1 VGAGNKYAGL
11 ATPFMELEI
20 EAQPNLTELPVSA
33 LQIDNSGDVV
43 WLAKMRVML
52 ANPTNLI
59 TLRKEPVPGWSLHR
73 PDNEFIS
80 ESNSPL

>member
-1 VGAGNKYAGL
+1 
-11 ATPFMELEI
+11 MELEI

-43 WLAKMRVML
+43 WPAKTCVML
-52 ANPTNLI
+52 ANPTNSL
-59 TLRKEPVPGWSLHR
+59 TLRKEPVPQQSSHR

-80 ESNSPL
+80 ESNLPL